1 VPGAAPCQCQAPGG
15 LETGAG
21 QLLHPHVVGVVE
33 QPAQLAGHRV
43 GLALADGSELV
54 HDFAP
59 SIVAGLLV
67 KAQRR
72 AAQLGACREVTV
84 LRTGQ
89 MTDSLP
95 VSTAGVTGL
104 SQPTDAMVAAP
115 A

>member
-1 VPGAAPCQCQAPGG
+1 M
-15 LETGAG
+15 T
-21 QLLHPHVVGVVE
+21 
-33 QPAQLAGHRV
+33 
-43 GLALADGSELV
+43 
-54 HDFAP
+54 FAP

-67 KAQRR
+67 KTQRR
-72 AAQLGACREVTV
+72 AAQLRACREVTV

-104 SQPTDAMVAAP
+104 SHPTDAMAAAP